1 MERPQ
6 YSVHFLQNAAAVG
19 DEKLGVNP
27 DTRRYGSD
35 HIVVVTCNKTPV
47 RIFCASLKS
56 NSNSNV
62 VTPVISVA
70 GVSGCWHHRSHTLS
84 RHVFRFVSLMLH

>member
-6 YSVHFLQNAAAVG
+6 YSVHFIQNAAAVG
-19 DEKLGVNP
+19 DENLGVNP
-27 DTRRYGSD
+27 NTRRYGSD

-47 RIFCASLKS
+47 RIVFLASLKS
-56 NSNSNV
+56 NSNNNV

-70 GVSGCWHHRSHTLS
+70 GVSDCRHHSHTHRAGMS
-84 RHVFRFVSLMLH
+84 